1 MTGEAG
7 GSVRTHCRGVMPSN
21 ESCAVSLDFLAIDFE
36 TANPKRASVCQIG
49 VAKVRGGEVVSTAC
63 HPVFPPRGFTN
74 FHERNI
80 AVHGLTPKYVYGAQG
95 WPDILARLIRFAGP
109 LPLVAHNAAFERSVI
124 VQASEAEKIQAPDFT
139 YLCSAKIARK
149 VLPGLENYR
158 LDTLIREMGLPA
170 FSHHDAGDDAV
181 ACAQL
186 VIALAERAGTD
197 DPAALLP
204 AARRRSTT
212 GSAAHV

>member
-1 MTGEAG
+1 MTGEGG
-7 GSVRTHCRGVMPSN
+7 GSVRTHCRGIMSSS
-21 ESCAVSLDFLAIDFE
+21 ESSTVSLDFLAIDFE

-49 VAKVRGGEVVSTAC
+49 VAKVRAGEVVATAC
-63 HPVFPPRGFTN
+63 HPVFPPHGFTN

-80 AVHGLTPKYVYGAQG
+80 AVHGLTPRYVYGAQG
-95 WPDILARLIRFAGP
+95 WPEILERLVRFAGS

-139 YLCSAKIARK
+139 YLCSAKIARN

-158 LDTLIREMGLPA
+158 LDTLTRAMGLPG

-186 VIALAERAGTD
+186 VIALAARAGTD
-197 DPAALLP
+197 NPAELLP
-204 AARRRSTT
+204 AARRRS
-212 GSAAHV
+212 